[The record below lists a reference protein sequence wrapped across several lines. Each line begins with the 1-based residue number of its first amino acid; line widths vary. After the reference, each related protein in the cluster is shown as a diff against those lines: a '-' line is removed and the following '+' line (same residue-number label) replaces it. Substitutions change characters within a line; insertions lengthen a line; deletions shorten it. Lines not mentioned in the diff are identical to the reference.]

1 MAKKILKIDVLRGKI
16 HNKTESQSEIGGF
29 DVIDKTKVSVDLG
42 LDGELNETS
51 DSGEKQYSGKNLGDK
66 AYANDNSTSSDN
78 NTSVGIT
85 VSQMVKETENA
96 IKQELEMLEREIKNY
111 KKNQNVSV
119 FDFNNKIKRLRFL
132 NQILYNLK
140 HLFRATEDYIINLW
154 KQFVKK
160 N

>member
-1 MAKKILKIDVLRGKI
+1 
-16 HNKTESQSEIGGF
+16 
-29 DVIDKTKVSVDLG
+29 
-42 LDGELNETS
+42 
-51 DSGEKQYSGKNLGDK
+51 
-66 AYANDNSTSSDN
+66 
-78 NTSVGIT
+78 
-85 VSQMVKETENA
+85 MVKETENA